1 MTPALSRPSPNR
13 RAAHRYS
20 PTAPLQYRAP
30 HSNLP
35 SGWKS
40 GKLIDMSATGLRV
53 EIPETVIEGTMM
65 EFLMDWTGLYH
76 GKSSVRLFVTA
87 SVVRVDA
94 RGPALRILR
103 HQFRDA
109 RPAVVRPRRVER
121 NLAVA
126 S

>member
-1 MTPALSRPSPNR
+1 
-13 RAAHRYS
+13 
-20 PTAPLQYRAP
+20 
-30 HSNLP
+30 
-35 SGWKS
+35 
-40 GKLIDMSATGLRV
+40 MSATGLRI
-53 EIPETVIEGTMM
+53 EILETVSEGTVM

-76 GKSSVRLFVTA
+76 GKSTVRLFLTA

-94 RGPALRILR
+94 RGTALRILK